1 MKALVVANPAAGSR
15 RRRPRLAAIVR
26 CLQEAGVHV
35 QRVAA
40 SSTEKVQAR
49 LREALAGE
57 SPDDTRVIAV
67 GGDGT
72 INAVLP
78 ALAGTGFALGIV
90 PSGTLNALAGELGI
104 PRGLPEAVTVS
115 LGGLAHPIDLG
126 LANGRPFAQMA
137 GAGFDGAV
145 VHTVLPAANKDML
158 GYSALSRGVRL
169 LTRYPATRFRVTT
182 EAGAVEGEAW
192 LVLVANARHYTYHL
206 RVAPQAVVDD
216 GWLDV
221 WLFRS
226 GPAVQVARQVC
237 GVLRGRPGACRGVDR
252 LRARRVL
259 IESEPPVFVQVDG
272 DQAGRTPVDISIMP
286 AALKVMIPG
295 AKAGRRQAGPRS
307 RPPLGQR
314 WSLLSPS
321 PRRGPSPGSRQ

>member
-1 MKALVVANPAAGSR
+1 MKAFVVTNPNAGSHR
-15 RRRPRLAAIVR
+15 RSPRLAYIR
-26 CLQEAGVHV
+26 
-35 QRVAA
+35 R
-40 SSTEKVQAR
+40 R
-49 LREALAGE
+49 LREARFRVRQVCASSRSEVQLMLREALRDE
-57 SPDDTRVIAV
+57 SPDDTRVITV

-78 ALAGTGFALGIV
+78 ALAGTEFPLGIV

-104 PRGLPEAVTVS
+104 PRALPEAVTVS
-115 LGGLAHPIDLG
+115 LGDLAHRIDLG

-145 VHTVLPAANKDML
+145 VHTVLPPANKNML

-169 LTRYPATRFRVTT
+169 LTRYASTRFRVTT
-182 EAGAVEGEAW
+182 EAAAVEAEAW

-206 RVAPQAVVDD
+206 RVAPQAVADD

-226 GPAVQVARQVC
+226 GPAVQVTRQVC
-237 GVLRGRPGACRGVDR
+237 GLLRGRPGACRGVDR

-259 IESEPPVFVQVDG
+259 IESEPPVFVHVDG
-272 DQAGRTPVDISIMP
+272 DQAGQTPVDVSVMP
-286 AALKVMIPG
+286 AALGVMIPG
-295 AKAGRRQAGPRS
+295 AEAVRRLASRRARLLPGGRSSPWSPEPSLPRS
-307 RPPLGQR
+307 
-314 WSLLSPS
+314 
-321 PRRGPSPGSRQ
+321 PRTLR